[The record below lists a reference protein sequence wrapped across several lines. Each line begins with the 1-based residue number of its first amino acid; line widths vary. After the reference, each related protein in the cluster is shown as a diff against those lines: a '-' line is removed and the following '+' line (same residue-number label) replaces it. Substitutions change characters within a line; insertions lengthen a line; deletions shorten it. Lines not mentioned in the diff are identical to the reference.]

1 MDYSGYI
8 NVGGFMPYYTCIY
21 ASATSAGSCG
31 AGTVQVDLLDNNER
45 TTHEFRVSSNELNE
59 LPFSYTAGVFI
70 EESNLKTQ
78 NDYGYLGFLD
88 SYPSV
93 GPNPIITGVYANNPN
108 PRSPEYRFFND
119 IERNDEQTAFFA
131 ELTFPLTEKLDLLFG
146 ARNYDLDIDY
156 KGQSKFGGLIVQDE
170 WGRNY
175 DTSGGH
181 TDQPLNLSDTITKF
195 TASYK
200 VDDDT
205 LVYFTQSEGYR
216 PGGYNRGGGLVNSC
230 ANRDPSADGY
240 CGEGAGENFRAN
252 VSTTFES
259 DEVLNTELGIKT
271 VVADGTMRINA
282 TYYMVEWTDIQVSQF
297 DPTNISILTFVEN
310 AADADISG
318 FEADVLWYPADN
330 WTIAAALSLNDT
342 EIVKDVSQ
350 TVPIVDIGS
359 PLPLSPDRQYNIRL
373 RRDGTF
379 KGNPSYTQFAFK
391 SASETYNS
399 FESAKVLEQADYQV
413 LDLAFGMTLNDTDIE
428 FFVRNLTDERANLY
442 YNDQDDIPRIT
453 TNRPRNMGVR
463 ISRKF

>member
-1 MDYSGYI
+1 M
-8 NVGGFMPYYTCIY
+8 
-21 ASATSAGSCG
+21 
-31 AGTVQVDLLDNNER
+31 
-45 TTHEFRVSSNELNE
+45 
-59 LPFSYTAGVFI
+59 
-70 EESNLKTQ
+70 
-78 NDYGYLGFLD
+78 
-88 SYPSV
+88 
-93 GPNPIITGVYANNPN
+93 
-108 PRSPEYRFFND
+108 
-119 IERNDEQTAFFA
+119 
-131 ELTFPLTEKLDLLFG
+131 
-146 ARNYDLDIDY
+146 
-156 KGQSKFGGLIVQDE
+156 
-170 WGRNY
+170 
-175 DTSGGH
+175 
-181 TDQPLNLSDTITKF
+181 
-195 TASYK
+195 
-200 VDDDT
+200 
-205 LVYFTQSEGYR
+205 
-216 PGGYNRGGGLVNSC
+216 NSC
-230 ANRDPSADGY
+230 AEKDPSADGY

-379 KGNPSYTQFAFK
+379 KGNPSYTQFAYK